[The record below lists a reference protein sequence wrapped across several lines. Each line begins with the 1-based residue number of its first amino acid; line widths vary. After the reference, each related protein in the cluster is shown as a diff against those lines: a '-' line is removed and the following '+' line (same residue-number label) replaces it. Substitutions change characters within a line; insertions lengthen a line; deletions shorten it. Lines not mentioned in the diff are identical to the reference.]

1 MKPSK
6 SKLAKILIGILCVLL
21 LAGVVTL
28 ALYLD
33 SLLPNPV
40 FGVFDPNPDSGND
53 GGFPSTTPPRFD
65 NADDQPVTPPEDLP
79 SSVDIP
85 TTPDPNTG
93 VQVINFPCE
102 VPGYQLR
109 LERLAPYKGMFVED
123 GTNANVENVAMLLVS
138 NQGDYPIEYAQIV
151 VQYGSQMLTFDI
163 SALPVG
169 EQLVVQ
175 EKTGKSIADAQVH
188 YANALVVR
196 RAAMD
201 MARDQVQVTDNGD
214 NTLTITNLTDVT
226 IPAVRVF
233 YKYYMEDE
241 KVFVGGIAFTVQVTD
256 LEPNGSVTIQPSHY
270 TSQSGRVV
278 MVQTY
283 ESEV

>member
-6 SKLAKILIGILCVLL
+6 SKIVKILIGILCVVL

-33 SLLPNPV
+33 SLSPNPV
-40 FGVFDPNPDSGND
+40 FGVFHPHPDTNQD
-53 GGFPSTTPPRFD
+53 GDFPSTTPPRYENED
-65 NADDQPVTPPEDLP
+65 EKPLAPPEDLP

-85 TTPDPNTG
+85 TVADPNTG
-93 VQVINFPCE
+93 AQVITFPCE

-109 LERLAPYKGMFVED
+109 LERLAPYNGMFVEN
-123 GTNANVENVAMLLVS
+123 GTNVQVENVAMLLVS
-138 NQGDYPIEYAQIV
+138 NQGDYPIEYAQIA
-151 VQYGSQMLTFDI
+151 VQYGSDVLLFDI
-163 SALPVG
+163 SALPAG
-169 EQLVVQ
+169 ERLVVQ
-175 EKTGKSIADAQVH
+175 EKNGKKVPDGAPT
-188 YANALVVR
+188 YAKALVVR
-196 RAAMD
+196 RAAME
-201 MARDQVQVTDNGD
+201 MSRDQVQVTDNGD

-233 YKYYMEDE
+233 YKYFMENED
-241 KVFVGGIAFTVQVTD
+241 VFVGGIAFTVQVAD
-256 LEPNGSVTIQPSHY
+256 LGPHASVTIQPSHY
-270 TSQSGRVV
+270 TSDTGCVV